1 MGEDLPARRFA
12 GFRDLL
18 GVNSDH
24 NALIAEFL
32 GGFFD
37 KGPAGHGGGIDR
49 DFVGAGTQQR
59 ADILDA
65 AHAAADRER
74 HEAGFGG
81 AAHHV
86 EHDTVVLVTCGD
98 VEKRELIGAG
108 FVISDRG
115 GDRVAGIAQI
125 DEIDAFDDTAIL
137 DVEAGNDAGLEHLV
151 SRFRSS

>member
-1 MGEDLPARRFA
+1 M
-12 GFRDLL
+12 
-18 GVNSDH
+18 
-24 NALIAEFL
+24 
-32 GGFFD
+32 
-37 KGPAGHGGGIDR
+37 
-49 DFVGAGTQQR
+49 
-59 ADILDA
+59 
-65 AHAAADRER
+65 
-74 HEAGFGG
+74 
-81 AAHHV
+81 
-86 EHDTVVLVTCGD
+86 TCGD